1 MAFTI
6 FLFSS
11 ILTSHCKTLAYILFF
26 LCLLSSIRV
35 TDIDGRWVTL
45 EELANSV
52 IEGGHVSN
60 NIAELHI
67 RTLSDSVPPGK
78 IIFPWLPSVYLLICY
93 FTSKFLIEHFRRD
106 VNYIL
111 SHQIR
116 YIFYVNFI
124 LFCF

>member
-1 MAFTI
+1 MTFNV

-11 ILTSHCKTLAYILFF
+11 ILTRHWQNIGLYTFF

-35 TDIDGRWVTL
+35 IDIDGRWVTL
-45 EELANSV
+45 EELANCV
-52 IEGGHVSN
+52 IEGGQVSN

-78 IIFPWLPSVYLLICY
+78 IIFPWLLSVYLLIPDM
-93 FTSKFLIEHFRRD
+93 TSKFLIKHFRRD

-111 SHQIR
+111 SHQNQVH
-116 YIFYVNFI
+116 F
-124 LFCF
+124 LM